1 MLSFK
6 PTLVLFLLLFS
17 YCTGIDLIDDYVPA
31 VIRIT
36 SPIKTLPLGRSIT
49 FEATY
54 FNNVGMPI
62 LDAPIIWISSD
73 PEILS
78 VNAQGQG
85 NPLKEGSVSIT
96 AQIVT
101 EEGTTLSDKL
111 TIAIT
116 SNVILEEMVE
126 EPQVEEP
133 QEETTSLSPTLE
145 ILNRITEISAETSYQ
160 FEISYKDE
168 MGNAVNPSE
177 LTWISSDESVIK
189 IASDGTISALNA
201 GTATITVS
209 LVHSNTILLDQNV
222 VRVNALESVESTS
235 FQGKLATKSGYTL
248 EGSFTF
254 SKTEDGLL
262 LALGDDYKA
271 SSTLPGLYV
280 YLSNNNNTTAQ
291 AYEIAAVKIFSGA
304 HSYLLPSSI
313 GLKYYQYILYWCK
326 PFNVKVGEAKIYEK

>member
-17 YCTGIDLIDDYVPA
+17 FCTGIDLIDDYVPA

-36 SPIKTLPLGRSIT
+36 SPTKTLPLGRSIT

-189 IASDGTISALNA
+189 IASDGTISA
-201 GTATITVS
+201 
-209 LVHSNTILLDQNV
+209 
-222 VRVNALESVESTS
+222 
-235 FQGKLATKSGYTL
+235 
-248 EGSFTF
+248 
-254 SKTEDGLL
+254 
-262 LALGDDYKA
+262 
-271 SSTLPGLYV
+271 
-280 YLSNNNNTTAQ
+280 
-291 AYEIAAVKIFSGA
+291 
-304 HSYLLPSSI
+304 
-313 GLKYYQYILYWCK
+313 
-326 PFNVKVGEAKIYEK
+326 